1 LQYTFVMPAA
11 REDVQFVIDH
21 NDLKLDSSAG
31 QWHDGTLTVPAQH
44 AKNFTV
50 TVISTTGAKK

>member
-1 LQYTFVMPAA
+1 MPAA